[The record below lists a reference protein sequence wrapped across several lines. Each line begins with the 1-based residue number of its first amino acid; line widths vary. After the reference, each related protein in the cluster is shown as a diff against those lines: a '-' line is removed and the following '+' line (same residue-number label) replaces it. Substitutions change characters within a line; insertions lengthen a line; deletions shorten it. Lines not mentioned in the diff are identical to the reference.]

1 MWPTSCC
8 HLSRI
13 EAIPARQDRAA
24 SNQPLY
30 LVFMWVGTRD
40 RRMLW
45 LIRKGS
51 DEIMNFDA
59 ALIKGDEK
67 KSGAV
72 DSFFIEFIYLLEK
85 NFFSNR
91 R

>member
-1 MWPTSCC
+1 
-8 HLSRI
+8 
-13 EAIPARQDRAA
+13 
-24 SNQPLY
+24 
-30 LVFMWVGTRD
+30 
-40 RRMLW
+40 MLW